1 MTFYNAG
8 VCTYTYANMYTHTH
22 CTCIC
27 VYIHTYIRTHIQIV
41 SHTYTQTPYLLALF
55 CSMGIL
61 VMKKMPQV
69 WKAQSQVLNILQIV
83 TTAIITIIIIIIII
97 TTTTTMVTITMAIN
111 TVVTPQPTVRQLT
124 LLVMQPPVV
133 AIWMI

>member
-1 MTFYNAG
+1 MLAC
-8 VCTYTYANMYTHTH
+8 VHTH
-22 CTCIC
+22 MRMCTHIHTAHAY
-27 VYIHTYIRTHIQIV
+27 VYTYIHTHIQT
-41 SHTYTQTPYLLALF
+41 HTYTQTPYLLALF

-83 TTAIITIIIIIIII
+83 TTAIIIIIIIII
-97 TTTTTMVTITMAIN
+97 TTTTMVTITMAIN
-111 TVVTPQPTVRQLT
+111 TVVTPQPTVRQPT